1 MINSL
6 FLLIKF
12 IILGVIQGFTESIP
26 ISSCGQR
33 VLLRHFFN
41 VETYGL
47 TFEIIVQFGSL
58 LAVIMVY
65 RRDLIT
71 LVKES
76 FLYLQ
81 KRENKYAT
89 SFRFSSYLLLATLM
103 TGVLGLLLENF
114 IIDTLFKD
122 HYIVIYFLICMY

>member
-12 IILGVIQGFTESIP
+12 IILGVIQGFTEPLP
-26 ISSCGQR
+26 ISSSGHL

-47 TFEIIVQFGSL
+47 TFEIIVHFGSL

-65 RRDLIT
+65 RRDLIR
-71 LVKES
+71 LVEES
-76 FLYLQ
+76 FLYLE
-81 KRENKYAT
+81 KRENEYAT
-89 SFRFSSYLLLATLM
+89 SFRFSSYLLLETLM
-103 TGVLGLLLENF
+103 RGVLGLLLDDY
-114 IIDTLFKD
+114 IRDILSKLLYILFS
-122 HYIVIYFLICMY
+122 FLIS